1 MSCSVIQVGPRGAG
15 GRGRRLGGES
25 ECMSQDEQPSAQC
38 EAPPS
43 TLDAGKAG
51 LHPLLSGALNQGVTY
66 NRVIENDVWAGDW
79 LVMM

>member
-1 MSCSVIQVGPRGAG
+1 
-15 GRGRRLGGES
+15 
-25 ECMSQDEQPSAQC
+25 MSQDEQPSAQC